1 MSLCKCTAD
10 SLYILRTAVT
20 CVKSTFCSI
29 PFFFGLE
36 MFVTLAYFMQHV
48 ASTWQQ
54 PLVFRVQKRGVVEF
68 TRRRRWLRRRRQDLA
83 RPSPPPQEAPAPSP
97 RQSPAARRTT
107 SIRQVLMLL
116 ASVMPCFQFASALIL
131 LLTWSARHCCQLCRA
146 CLC

>member
-1 MSLCKCTAD
+1 MSLYKCTAD

-107 SIRQVLMLL
+107 SIRQVTMLPASLMLCFHIALVLLLPCTSRLNCKALL
-116 ASVMPCFQFASALIL
+116 ASL
-131 LLTWSARHCCQLCRA
+131 
-146 CLC
+146 